1 VSGRSGNVAA
11 ANLLGI
17 NSHLFFFGVK
27 ENLNRFTPILGS
39 LLLLFLSIGRANTD
53 ESIKTKQKS
62 GSFEI

>member
-1 VSGRSGNVAA
+1 MSGRSGNVAA

-17 NSHLFFFGVK
+17 NSHLFFGVK